1 MGRCGGSGCGQLPGG
16 GSQCCTSAILEAGRS
31 CVDFSDTACVIPGTG
46 TPSPT
51 SSPTSK
57 PTTSPTKSPT
67 TSPTKSPTTGPTVNP
82 TKSPSKNPTSS
93 PPRIPTNSPTKNP
106 VATLNVVANPGFENT
121 SLSPWH
127 ANFNSGEVTPDASQS
142 HSGYQ
147 SVLVTG
153 RTAGWN
159 GVEQSLYNRLEAGVQ
174 YQLSCWVKL
183 KNAASSFFKLTLRVT
198 KDTGKKYP
206 GIARTIESQEW
217 TKIQGTVVVEPGGTV
232 TALDI
237 YVEGP
242 SSGVEHYVDDV
253 DGLRRRRNVGPRR
266 MLVRVEMLRSGSSRS
281 STRLLNFTM
290 SIVIITYPRPRRNV
304 GPRRML
310 VRVEMLRSGSSGS
323 STRLLNFNTRLL
335 QK

>member
-1 MGRCGGSGCGQLPGG
+1 MG
-16 GSQCCTSAILEAGRS
+16 
-31 CVDFSDTACVIPGTG
+31 
-46 TPSPT
+46 
-51 SSPTSK
+51 
-57 PTTSPTKSPT
+57 TSPTKSPT
-67 TSPTKSPTTGPTVNP
+67 TSPTVNP

-93 PPRIPTNSPTKNP
+93 PTRIPTNSPTKNP

-127 ANFNSGEVTPDASQS
+127 ANFNSGEVTLDASQS

-153 RTAGWN
+153 RTAG
-159 GVEQSLYNRLEAGVQ
+159 
-174 YQLSCWVKL
+174 
-183 KNAASSFFKLTLRVT
+183 SSFFKLPLRVT

-242 SSGVEHYVDDV
+242 SSGVEYYVDDV
-253 DGLRRRRNVGPRR
+253 DGLRRRRNVG
-266 MLVRVEMLRSGSSRS
+266 
-281 STRLLNFTM
+281 
-290 SIVIITYPRPRRNV
+290 
-304 GPRRML
+304 
-310 VRVEMLRSGSSGS
+310 
-323 STRLLNFNTRLL
+323 
-335 QK
+335 